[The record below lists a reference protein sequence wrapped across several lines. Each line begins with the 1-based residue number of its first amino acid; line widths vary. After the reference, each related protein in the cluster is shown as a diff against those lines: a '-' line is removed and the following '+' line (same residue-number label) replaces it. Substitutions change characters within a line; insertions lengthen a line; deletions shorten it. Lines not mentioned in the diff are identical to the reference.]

1 MKFIFSLNLKG
12 LFKEKKEKKKKEKS
26 QIEDYLSSIKI
37 QMLSYSFFETLFYYF
52 FVVIKLDMFLF
63 NCNRNCLTT
72 QQFISK
78 KIFNFLCFFLLG
90 GLWGRKIQPSSPKLS
105 ITDLNL
111 FIYWK
116 AKLLGKVVHLWATDG
131 TSPSKCYFPMTYTI
145 TRDL

>member
-12 LFKEKKEKKKKEKS
+12 LFKEKKEKKS

-37 QMLSYSFFETLFYYF
+37 QMLSYSFFETLILLFLCCYKIY
-52 FVVIKLDMFLF
+52 ICYLF

-116 AKLLGKVVHLWATDG
+116 AKLLGKVVHFWATELH
-131 TSPSKCYFPMTYTI
+131 SPE
-145 TRDL
+145 